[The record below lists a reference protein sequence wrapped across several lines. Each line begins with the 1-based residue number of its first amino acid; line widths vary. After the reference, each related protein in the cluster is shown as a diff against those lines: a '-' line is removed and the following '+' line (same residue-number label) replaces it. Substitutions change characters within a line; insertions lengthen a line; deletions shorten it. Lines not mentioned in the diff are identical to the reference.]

1 MTEHLTNIVLVAII
15 YDENNKI
22 FVARRAATKAFHPN
36 MFECVGGHLDP
47 GETLEQG
54 LRREVHE
61 EIGCEIEIDQL
72 FDAFTYEDEGML
84 KIELSYLC
92 RLAPGE
98 EPQMNSTDHSEFL
111 WIGSDEIDKF
121 EKEDEETVA
130 LRKAFKILQGAK
142 V

>member
-1 MTEHLTNIVLVAII
+1 MR
-15 YDENNKI
+15 NK
-22 FVARRAATKAFHPN
+22 N
-36 MFECVGGHLDP
+36 
-47 GETLEQG
+47 
-54 LRREVHE
+54 
-61 EIGCEIEIDQL
+61 DQL

>member
-15 YDENNKI
+15 HDENNKI
-22 FVARRAATKAFHPN
+22 FVARRAATKAFHPT

-121 EKEDEETVA
+121 EKEDEETAA